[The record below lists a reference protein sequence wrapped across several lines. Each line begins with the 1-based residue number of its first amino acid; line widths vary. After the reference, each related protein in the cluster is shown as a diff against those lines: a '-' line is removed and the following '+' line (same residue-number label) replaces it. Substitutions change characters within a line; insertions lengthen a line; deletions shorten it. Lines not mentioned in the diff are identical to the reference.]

1 MTHCGGCGYLARW
14 HEGPELRCPGLKT
27 KRWQDPPPVDRS
39 TWREILARD
48 TAMRHAVYDARSA
61 PHEPEIIL
69 PPQVPARAPHG
80 PGEIAGY
87 QQRQALGLGRKAA
100 ASGWRVTAHYAMA
113 ADGAELSAV
122 RLARDDLRAVATW
135 RRAPGKVG
143 SKSGWSADVA
153 YGWRLG
159 TMPAKINH
167 TDLERFIDASAADA
181 VPGA

>member
-14 HEGPELRCPGLKT
+14 HEGPELRCPSLKT

-39 TWREILARD
+39 MWRDILARD
-48 TAMRHAVYDARSA
+48 TAMRHAVYDARNA
-61 PHEPEIIL
+61 PHEPQIVL
-69 PPQVPARAPHG
+69 PPRIPARAPYG
-80 PGEIAGY
+80 PGEIAGH
-87 QQRQALGLGRKAA
+87 QGRQALGLGRKAVA
-100 ASGWRVTAHYAMA
+100 AGWRVTAHYAMA
-113 ADGAELSAV
+113 ADGGELSAV
-122 RLARDDLRAVATW
+122 KLARDDLRAVATW

-167 TDLERFIDASAADA
+167 TDLERFIDASAS
-181 VPGA
+181 